1 MPTFI
6 DGIAASENIDSSG
19 ERISIA
25 GLDISSLDKDGLFN
39 WEHKKDEPSQIVGK
53 ILKAKKIFA
62 EEDCE
67 DDRQAYYWSKC
78 QTPFVYVMG
87 ELFDDYKDSAKEV
100 AGMFRYDA
108 DRKGQ
113 NERNVMNFSIEGA
126 KIHKEGIEIT
136 RSIGR
141 KVTITVLPCNKV
153 AVAEMVPAD
162 NGKQKNDIDSLFKT
176 EPGFEIELF
185 KQEGKAAVVPAPKDL
200 TKHAEKLGIEPMNKA
215 VIPFK
220 KPLTTA
226 PGQTAKVP
234 PTSGDTTAK
243 IPSQTTN
250 PGKEMGK
257 TKSGKSIFTHA
268 RIHEYHGFSSGDHRE
283 AASFHHSAAQKA
295 GDPAVAMHHFNKMKL
310 HMQAAGSAERK
321 EGRFAAGRTQAANR
335 ALGKN
340 EPLEKTIRN
349 KNPNWPKGVHPEY
362 DTPGTHE
369 KGISHAGLA
378 IRHGHPDY
386 AKKEHK
392 RVLSELKSD
401 KKPNLPKSE
410 NAPST
415 LAKAKIDEGKDVRGK
430 TVARSNRRNE
440 IPENYTLPTRAGG
453 HLKNGD
459 VVSAKLNH
467 EQSLARM
474 KSMPKPKL
482 EKALSAGSG
491 MSAPSAKTGGEALA
505 KEDAS
510 AKSAK
515 RYSEMSK
522 PLGNQTAGKD
532 MKYPHQKTSMGQSH
546 QGFKVRNPE
555 QAGAFSAKEIAQ
567 KRLKH
572 LQNSPKPKLDKTE
585 WLARAEEAYA
595 SWGKREEFRAFM
607 QKRLPNLAMGE
618 IDAIGKTI
626 ALKRSIDAEKKLS
639 KLIKK

>member
-67 DDRQAYYWSKC
+67 DERQAYFWSKC
-78 QTPFVYVMG
+78 QTPYVYVMG
-87 ELFDDYKDSAKEV
+87 ELFDDYKESAKEV

-153 AVAEMVPAD
+153 AVAEMVPAE
-162 NGKQKNDIDSLFKT
+162 GKEKNDIDSLFKT

-185 KQEGKAAVVPAPKDL
+185 KQEGKAAIIPAADL
-200 TKHAEKLGIEPMNKA
+200 TKHAEKLGIDPMNKA
-215 VIPFK
+215 VLPFK

-226 PGQTAKVP
+226 PGQTAKTP
-234 PTSGDTTAK
+234 PSSGDSTAK

-250 PGKEMGK
+250 PGKQLGS
-257 TKSGKSIFTHA
+257 TKSGKPVFSHA
-268 RIHEYHGFSSGDHRE
+268 RIHEYHGFSSQDHKE
-283 AASFHHSAAQKA
+283 AASHHHAAAQKS

-310 HMQAAGSAERK
+310 HMQAAGSAERR
-321 EGRFAAGRTQAANR
+321 ESRFSTGRTQAANR
-335 ALGKN
+335 ALGKS
-340 EPLEKTIRN
+340 EP
-349 KNPNWPKGVHPEY
+349 
-362 DTPGTHE
+362 
-369 KGISHAGLA
+369 
-378 IRHGHPDY
+378 
-386 AKKEHK
+386 
-392 RVLSELKSD
+392 
-401 KKPNLPKSE
+401 
-410 NAPST
+410 
-415 LAKAKIDEGKDVRGK
+415 LAKAKIDEGKDVHGK

-440 IPENYTLPTRAGG
+440 IPENWTLPTRAGG
-453 HLKNGD
+453 HLKEGD
-459 VVSAKLNH
+459 VNRAKLNH
-467 EQSLARM
+467 EQSLKRM
-474 KSMPKPKL
+474 KDMPKPKL
-482 EKALSAGSG
+482 EKAMTAGSG
-491 MSAPSAKTGGEALA
+491 MSAPSTKTGGEALA
-505 KEDAS
+505 KEDSS

-515 RYSEMSK
+515 RYSEMTK
-522 PLGNQTAGKD
+522 PMGNQTAGKD
-532 MKYPHQKTSMGQSH
+532 MKWAHQKASMGTSH
-546 QGFKVRNPE
+546 QGHKVRNPE
-555 QAGAFSAKEIAQ
+555 QAGAFSAKDIAQ

-572 LQNSPKPKLDKTE
+572 LQNSPKPNLGKTE

-595 SWGKREEFRAFM
+595 SWEKREEFRSFM

-618 IDAIGKTI
+618 IDAIGKTL
-626 ALKRSIDAEKKLS
+626 ALKKSVDAEKKLS